1 MRSADSKIFLVCR
14 GEQAHQE
21 TLFRRIHA
29 YPALAPAAMSTR
41 VSGPDDAFDGGVGV
55 DGAVMTDAVNGFDD
69 V

>member
-1 MRSADSKIFLVCR
+1 
-14 GEQAHQE
+14 
-21 TLFRRIHA
+21 
-29 YPALAPAAMSTR
+29 MSTR